1 MFSSLF
7 KKKKKNEALTTVFRI
22 AKENMYN
29 FDYPIS
35 EAGRFELFMYDVWLG
50 TRILEDKNIPL
61 DFNSMFDQINNCLK
75 DVIKELKLPSQ
86 KKYENIY
93 MFREEGWEIDLMGL
107 MHSDYPRTKQYLPA
121 YLYLC
126 IIDKPLLVFDE
137 ENTKKQIE
145 KIPFDKLADFLG
157 PFCEHHS
164 LIVKNIISN
173 I

>member
-93 MFREEGWEIDLMGL
+93 
-107 MHSDYPRTKQYLPA
+107 A
-121 YLYLC
+121 
-126 IIDKPLLVFDE
+126 
-137 ENTKKQIE
+137 KKRR
-145 KIPFDKLADFLG
+145 
-157 PFCEHHS
+157 CC
-164 LIVKNIISN
+164 
-173 I
+173 